1 MLYGWALVKDLPFI
15 IILGM
20 PIFLSLL
27 SLATVLI
34 STGSYSGLRG
44 TLSLQLISISPFIQQ
59 SVTNLATT
67 TCQGS
72 RHYSRHYRQQSE
84 QVLYVLQWRKHRM
97 DWRHTGENLDSG
109 RESCKEGHPEKAEGS
124 VRNWSVSSMI
134 GQREKLSVHR
144 SYRELWN
151 WEGPSE
157 CSCI

>member
-1 MLYGWALVKDLPFI
+1 MAATLSYISTLDIVLLNGIRISKISWLRHLLLHLYGWALVKDLPFI

-124 VRNWSVSSMI
+124 VRN
-134 GQREKLSVHR
+134 
-144 SYRELWN
+144 
-151 WEGPSE
+151 
-157 CSCI
+157 